1 MRIFL
6 IPLLLAVLLIVAL
19 LMRAVPPHVGDA
31 APAAANTRTSQEAL
45 IVKSDEKSV
54 PTSPSRWRCW

>member
-19 LMRAVPPHVGDA
+19 LILSVPPHA
-31 APAAANTRTSQEAL
+31 AETALAHASARTVLQL
-45 IVKSDEKSV
+45 
-54 PTSPSRWRCW
+54 

>member
-19 LMRAVPPHVGDA
+19 LILSVPPHAEETV
-31 APAAANTRTSQEAL
+31 PAYASARTVQQL
-45 IVKSDEKSV
+45 
-54 PTSPSRWRCW
+54 

>member
-19 LMRAVPPHVGDA
+19 LFLSVPPHADETAQTGASV
-31 APAAANTRTSQEAL
+31 RTLQKL
-45 IVKSDEKSV
+45 
-54 PTSPSRWRCW
+54 

>member
-19 LMRAVPPHVGDA
+19 LMRAVPLHAGDA
-31 APAAANTRTSQEAL
+31 APAATNTRTSQKL
-45 IVKSDEKSV
+45 
-54 PTSPSRWRCW
+54 